1 MIENIDHIILAVKD
15 LEAAENN
22 YKKIFGINPVWKGV
36 HNELGTSNVIFNFE
50 NTYLELLAATGSGIG
65 AELINKTIKKNGEG
79 LSGLVLGTKNINAFN
94 KKANESGYLLSEVAS
109 GGGISEKNKK
119 RKWLYQFL
127 PSEMTRGIFSFV
139 IEHKSMELPPSKYDK
154 STVKKL
160 EQVVVKTSDC
170 DGFIKVYR
178 DLYGIRL
185 ALDSFVEAWKK
196 RMLFFRLNKTTIEV
210 IEDKNNKDL
219 TTDSLWGLAWG
230 VEDINLA
237 RERMLKNNIN
247 VSDVKP
253 GVKKDT
259 LVATIKSHT
268 NNVPTLLIEHTKKA

>member
-1 MIENIDHIILAVKD
+1 MIENVDHLIVAVKD
-15 LEAAENN
+15 LEAAEKN
-22 YKKIFGINPVWKGV
+22 YKKIFGINSVWKGV

-94 KKANESGYLLSEVAS
+94 KKATESGYLLSEVAS
-109 GGGISEKNKK
+109 GEGISEKNKK

-139 IEHKSMELPPSKYDK
+139 IEHKSMELPASKHDK